1 MRMYW
6 QKQCKP
12 GDNIVKSLMCWREK
26 ITKPETI
33 SLKYSIQK
41 KYLTEMKA
49 K

>member
-12 GDNIVKSLMCWREK
+12 GDNIVKSFNVLGEK

>member
-1 MRMYW
+1 MMRMYW

-12 GDNIVKSLMCWREK
+12 GDNMVKCVGGKK